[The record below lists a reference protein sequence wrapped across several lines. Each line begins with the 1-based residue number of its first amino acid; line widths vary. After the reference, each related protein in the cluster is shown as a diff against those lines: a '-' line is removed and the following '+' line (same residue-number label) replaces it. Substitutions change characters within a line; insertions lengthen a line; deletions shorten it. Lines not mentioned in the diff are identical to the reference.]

1 MNLKREAPL
10 NHFNDAANTWD
21 TEQRIKMF
29 KKFASKTE
37 EYLDKNKKYKMLD
50 FGCGTGAF
58 GLELLDYASELIGLD
73 TSEGMLAAFD
83 KKIKSLDHVSTKL
96 LNLEKE
102 DINESFDIIISSM
115 AFHHLI
121 NPLKMIH
128 KMKKILNPEGMLI
141 VIDLEE
147 EDGTFH
153 PNNDDMRVKHHGFSQ
168 EELYEWAS
176 SADLQLEIQRINTI
190 HKNDREYIQFLAVFK
205 KVK

>member
-1 MNLKREAPL
+1 
-10 NHFNDAANTWD
+10 
-21 TEQRIKMF
+21 
-29 KKFASKTE
+29 
-37 EYLDKNKKYKMLD
+37 MLD